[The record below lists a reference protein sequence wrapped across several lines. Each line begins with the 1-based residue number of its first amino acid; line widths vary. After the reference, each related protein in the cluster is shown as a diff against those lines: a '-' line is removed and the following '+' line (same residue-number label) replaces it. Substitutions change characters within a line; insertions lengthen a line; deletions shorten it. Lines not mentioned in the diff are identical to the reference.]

1 MTFEFDEDEL
11 YTLKMV
17 VKTELDEL
25 PDLINVLDG
34 NDKKEMIEYKHKV
47 EKLYDKIK

>member
-1 MTFEFDEDEL
+1 MTIELNDEEL
-11 YTLKMV
+11 YTLRMV

-25 PDLINVLDG
+25 PDLINDLDG

-47 EKLYDKIK
+47 EKLYNKIK

>member
-1 MTFEFDEDEL
+1 MTIEFNDDEL
-11 YTLKMV
+11 YTLRML
-17 VKTELDEL
+17 VKSELDEL